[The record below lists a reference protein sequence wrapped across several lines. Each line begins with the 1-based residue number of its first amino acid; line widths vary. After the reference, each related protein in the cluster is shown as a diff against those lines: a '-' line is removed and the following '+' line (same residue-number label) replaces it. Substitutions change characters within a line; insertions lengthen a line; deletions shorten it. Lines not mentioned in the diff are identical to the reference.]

1 MNITLIAEEGTS
13 GVAGEVF
20 IGGSPDASRAE
31 WLERIGEVAELV
43 AAECH
48 SNDVEPVVRV
58 GGGAKGYASL
68 KSASGVTDFGHVI
81 RNFPWDVFAGQLQRA
96 YEVAVP
102 VEKEPVHATLVSE
115 VHEID
120 GDVEKAALEGDDEAL
135 TKVIGIAA
143 TDPEHAEHAKE
154 VLAQV
159 PHENL
164 EAWNRVHGE

>member
-20 IGGSPDASRAE
+20 IGGSPDLPRAE
-31 WLERIGEVAELV
+31 WLGRIGEIAELV

-48 SNDVEPVVRV
+48 SNDVSPTVRV
-58 GGGAKGYASL
+58 GGAAKGYASL
-68 KSASGVTDFGHVI
+68 KTSSGVTDFGHVI
-81 RNFPWDVFAGQLQRA
+81 RFFPWDVFAGQLQRA
-96 YEVAVP
+96 YEVSAV
-102 VEKEPVHATLVSE
+102 EEEPVHATLVSE

-135 TKVIGIAA
+135 TKVIGVAA